1 MANLVGLVVVIL
13 GRSIVSISKKRP
25 KKLHGESTRCSLWSA
40 TATCSG
46 VLRFAKY
53 IVADLS
59 ELNSFMQQYG
69 VSPERFGE
77 YKELCSF
84 FKVLTTSADSDNKVY
99 VSTVHAHNYPVTA
112 FQWHPEEISAL
123 RWNRSGEKIP

>member
-1 MANLVGLVVVIL
+1 MENPHVVLCGVPQLLV
-13 GRSIVSISKKRP
+13 
-25 KKLHGESTRCSLWSA
+25 
-40 TATCSG
+40 
-46 VLRFAKY
+46 
-53 IVADLS
+53 
-59 ELNSFMQQYG
+59 QYG
-69 VSPERFGE
+69 VSLERFGE

-99 VSTVHAHNYPVTA
+99 VSTVHAHNYPITA

>member
-1 MANLVGLVVVIL
+1 MENPHAVLCGVPQLLV
-13 GRSIVSISKKRP
+13 
-25 KKLHGESTRCSLWSA
+25 
-40 TATCSG
+40 
-46 VLRFAKY
+46 
-53 IVADLS
+53 
-59 ELNSFMQQYG
+59 QYG

>member
-1 MANLVGLVVVIL
+1 MFTYWAPNPWLIPKGTDIGNSLHSRVALHLPIYACLIL
-13 GRSIVSISKKRP
+13 
-25 KKLHGESTRCSLWSA
+25 A
-40 TATCSG
+40 G

-53 IVADLS
+53 IVVDLS

-69 VSPERFGE
+69 VSLERFGE

-99 VSTVHAHNYPVTA
+99 VSTVHAHNYPITA
-112 FQWHPEEISAL
+112 FQWHPEEIFAL